1 MAKDPK
7 TQNVTES
14 GAQTAPA
21 TAPASNAA
29 PAADTDAA
37 KKTADALDKDSA
49 DTQNVTESG
58 AASAGSDVVYVFAN
72 LQSGQSFKLP
82 DGSTVTISGV
92 PVSRLKGVDG
102 QSFAGGKY
110 GVTKVPAVQWAQIVK
125 IYGKMKIFQNGLVF
139 DAPTMERGKAMAR
152 ERGGLRHGYEPV
164 DPNSDR
170 AKTTPKT
177 EE

>member
-14 GAQTAPA
+14 GVQTAP
-21 TAPASNAA
+21 TPGTA

-49 DTQNVTESG
+49 DTRNVAESG
-58 AASAGSDVVYVFAN
+58 AQGAGNNVVYVFAN

-110 GVTKVPAVQWAQIVK
+110 GVTKVPAEQWAQVVK

-170 AKTTPKT
+170 AKTKPKT